1 MTEPIFQAA
10 SLCVHGDVAEFVHT
24 RPEARNP
31 LGQALREDYVRLLDW
46 MGSGGRAVR
55 ALVLRGAGGSFSA
68 GGDVRE
74 MAARLQDPQQHTPAQ
89 TEARIETANRWLQQL
104 LGLDAVVIAAV
115 DGPAFG
121 GGFSLALHADLVL
134 ATPRARF
141 CMSFA
146 RVGAVPDFGAHW
158 LLPRVVGLGVAR
170 DLLLTARS
178 IDATEARRLGI
189 VHAVHPVEQLPE
201 SALAAARQLARGPRD
216 VFAATKQMLQRSHDH
231 GYLALGGME
240 AHAQGLAMAAP
251 DHHEAARR
259 FRDRQP
265 LAYDWD
271 RDAATPATGKDDHME
286 IHQRD

>member
-1 MTEPIFQAA
+1 MTVPTFQAA
-10 SLCVHGDVAEFVHT
+10 SLRVSGDVAEFVHT

-55 ALVLRGAGGSFSA
+55 ALVLRGEGGNFSA

-74 MAARLQDPQQHTPAQ
+74 MAARLQSPQQHTPAQ
-89 TEARIETANRWLQQL
+89 TEARIASANRWLQQL

-146 RVGAVPDFGAHW
+146 RVGAVPDFGAHC

-178 IDATEARRLGI
+178 IDAAEARRLGI
-189 VHAVHPVEQLPE
+189 VHAVHPVEQL
-201 SALAAARQLARGPRD
+201 SDRALAAARQLARGPRE
-216 VFAATKQMLQRSHDH
+216 VFAATKRLLRRSHDAD
-231 GYLALGGME
+231 YLALGGME

-251 DHHEAARR
+251 YHHDAARR

-271 RDAATPATGKDDHME
+271 RDGAGPGYDKDNHME
-286 IHQRD
+286 PAQRD